1 MPRLTVMVSVR
12 DGHALAAASL
22 RSVLADDAEPFDL
35 IYVDIQSPPGVAKEI
50 AALCASRG
58 GRIVRHDTW
67 IAPSAARKAALKRVR
82 TPYVVFIDNDI
93 MVEPGCFARLV
104 ARAEATGAAL
114 VGPLYLQGDDG
125 GAASIHMAGGALERS
140 GEALLCEVHEL
151 ANAALDQAAA
161 LTATPVDSLEY
172 HCTLARTAF
181 VTQPGVISDDVRL
194 VHEHIDLALKAKA
207 AGLPVWLEPAARV
220 VFQGL
225 APRRLG
231 DLAFFRRRWDR
242 GACEQSMAAFA
253 AAWPLADEA
262 VFHEPV
268 RRFLRDQ
275 MGRVSLLQ
283 EGLAAGDRE
292 SAMRRSDLAQSRV
305 ELREQA
311 AERGYGAQPLRAI
324 ESACDLATLISDGLY
339 RPDGR
344 PFLNH
349 VIGTASALA
358 HFGLKADIVLAGLLH
373 AAYSHRPPWMSTD
386 EVSRYL
392 ASGGQSDQI
401 VRDLTGV
408 KALLTAADVGEDVR
422 ADQLTLAQAAALCVE
437 AANEADLRLAGEYRA
452 CGRPLEFGKGALG
465 LMGAA
470 LAYVDLPG
478 LALSAA
484 APVGES
490 AAGHVLGFGVM
501 HGSFRLNAPARRV
514 EPVWPPQG

>member
-275 MGRVSLLQ
+275 MGRVGPGAEPRRTARTGRRTRLRRPA
-283 EGLAAGDRE
+283 AAGDRV
-292 SAMRRSDLAQSRV
+292 SLRS
-305 ELREQA
+305 
-311 AERGYGAQPLRAI
+311 G
-324 ESACDLATLISDGLY
+324 
-339 RPDGR
+339 
-344 PFLNH
+344 H
-349 VIGTASALA
+349 
-358 HFGLKADIVLAGLLH
+358 
-373 AAYSHRPPWMSTD
+373 
-386 EVSRYL
+386 
-392 ASGGQSDQI
+392 
-401 VRDLTGV
+401 
-408 KALLTAADVGEDVR
+408 
-422 ADQLTLAQAAALCVE
+422 
-437 AANEADLRLAGEYRA
+437 ADLGW
-452 CGRPLEFGKGALG
+452 PI
-465 LMGAA
+465 
-470 LAYVDLPG
+470 
-478 LALSAA
+478 
-484 APVGES
+484 
-490 AAGHVLGFGVM
+490 
-501 HGSFRLNAPARRV
+501 PARRSAV
-514 EPVWPPQG
+514 PQSRHRYGQRAGALRAEGGHRSGRFVARRLQPSAAMDVH